1 MSLSVYSRNTGWPFG
16 RRAKSSREELM
27 TKLSK
32 DQLRT
37 RELLLTARSFSRRTM
52 LKSAAAAGAIAAVGP
67 MYVRDAF
74 SSSGELNLLM
84 WSDEFPDPVIPN
96 FEKASGIKVNQTP
109 FSQNEE
115 QINKLQATGG
125 EGFDICQPTCNR
137 APQYKDLQVLAPWDT
152 NKLKHMSDLVPSM
165 IGNSKNLWTWDD
177 GLYHL
182 PHVWGSEALSFRT
195 DLYKGDLTKL
205 SFGSLWGD
213 DVKGH
218 TQGRGHSFL
227 LGIGLW
233 WDYSGKQPSNRMVDG
248 YKDEDSFKKLWDPI
262 LKFAIDHKSWV
273 KQFWDSA
280 DNTKSGLMENDVW
293 IGQTWDGPPLSLKKE
308 GKPVSY
314 QAPVEGAIVWLDGL
328 SLMKSAKNTEQAYE
342 FVNYLHTPPVC
353 AQVCDGSNYNPVV
366 NGADALTSAAFKKNF
381 QEAYPGDALDHV
393 WPWPA
398 EPGWYAEI
406 RSRYVDQFTAA

>member
-1 MSLSVYSRNTGWPFG
+1 
-16 RRAKSSREELM
+16 M

-32 DQLRT
+32 DQKRT
-37 RELLLTARSFSRRTM
+37 RELLLSARAFSRRTM
-52 LKSAAAAGAIAAVGP
+52 LKGAVAAGAIAAVGP

-137 APQYKDLQVLAPWDT
+137 APQYKDLAVLAPWDT
-152 NKLKHMSDLVPSM
+152 NKLKNMSALVPSM

-182 PHVWGSEALSFRT
+182 PHCWGSEALSFRT
-195 DLYKGDLTKL
+195 DLYKGDLAKL
-205 SFGSLWGD
+205 SYGSLWQD

-233 WDYSGKQPSNRMVDG
+233 WDYSGQMPTNRMLDG
-248 YKDEDSFKKLWDPI
+248 YKDADAFKKVWDPI
-262 LKFAIDHKSWV
+262 LKFAIEHKPWV

-293 IGQTWDGPPLSLKKE
+293 LGQTWDGPPLSLKKE

-314 QAPVEGAIVWLDGL
+314 QAPIEGAIVWLDGL
-328 SLMKSAKNTEQAYE
+328 SLMKAAKNTDQAYE
-342 FVNYLHTPPVC
+342 FVNYLHTPEVS
-353 AQVCDGSNYNPVV
+353 AQVSDGSNYNPVV
-366 NGADALTSAAFKKNF
+366 TGADALTSDAFKKNF
-381 QEAYPGDALDHV
+381 QEAFPGDALDHV

-406 RSRYVDQFTAA
+406 RSQYVDQFTAA

>member
-1 MSLSVYSRNTGWPFG
+1 
-16 RRAKSSREELM
+16 M
-27 TKLSK
+27 TKKILSSA
-32 DQLRT
+32 QETMRAANL
-37 RELLLTARSFSRRTM
+37 SRRTM
-52 LKSAAAAGAIAAVGP
+52 LRSAAAVGAVGLSSP
-67 MYVRDAF
+67 MLVKNAF

-125 EGFDICQPTCNR
+125 EGFDLCQPTCNR
-137 APQYKDLQVLAPWDT
+137 APQYKDLAVLAPIDT
-152 NKLKHMSDLVPSM
+152 NKLKNMSALVPSM
-165 IGNSKNLWTWDD
+165 IDSSQKLWTWED
-177 GLYHL
+177 GLYHV
-182 PHVWGSEALSFRT
+182 PHCWGSEAISYRT
-195 DLYKGDLTKL
+195 DLYKGDLANL
-205 SFGSLWGD
+205 SYGSLWAD

-233 WDYSGKQPSNRMVDG
+233 MDATGKLPSNRMLDG
-248 YKDEDSFKKLWDPI
+248 YKDEENFKKIWDPI
-262 LKFAIDHKSWV
+262 LAFAIEHKSWV

-308 GKPVSY
+308 GKPVNYTS
-314 QAPVEGAIVWLDGL
+314 PKEGAIVWLDGL
-328 SLMKSAKNTEQAYE
+328 SLMKAAKNTDQVYE
-342 FVNYLHTPPVC
+342 FLNYLMTPEVS
-353 AQVCDGSNYNPVV
+353 AQVAEGSGYNPVV
-366 NGADALTSAAFKKNF
+366 TGGDALTSEVFKKNF
-381 QEAYPGDALDHV
+381 QEAYPGDALKNV

-398 EPGWYAEI
+398 EPAWYAEI
-406 RSRYVDQFTAA
+406 RSQYVDQFKAA

>member
-1 MSLSVYSRNTGWPFG
+1 
-16 RRAKSSREELM
+16 M
-27 TKLSK
+27 TKLTK
-32 DQLRT
+32 EQLRT
-37 RELLLTARSFSRRTM
+37 RDLLITARNFNRRTM
-52 LKSAAAAGAIAAVGP
+52 LKSAAAVGTVAAVGP
-67 MYVRDAF
+67 MYVKEAF

-84 WSDEFPDPVIPN
+84 WSDEFPGDVIPN

-125 EGFDICQPTCNR
+125 EGFDLCQPTCNR
-137 APQYKDLQVLAPWDT
+137 APQYKDLQVLAPFDT
-152 NKLKHMSDLVPSM
+152 NKLKNMSALIPSM
-165 IGNSKNLWTWDD
+165 IGNSKSLWTWDD

-182 PHVWGSEALSFRT
+182 PHCWGSEALSFRT

-205 SFGSLWGD
+205 SYGSLWDD

-233 WDYSGKQPSNRMVDG
+233 WDYTGKQPSNRMVDG

-262 LKFAIDHKSWV
+262 LAFAIEHKSWV

-293 IGQTWDGPPLSLKKE
+293 LGQTWDGPPLSLKKD

-328 SLMKSAKNTEQAYE
+328 SLMKSAKNTDQVYE
-342 FVNYLHTPPVC
+342 FINYLHTPEVS
-353 AQVCDGSNYNPVV
+353 AMVSDGSNYNPVV
-366 NGADALTSAAFKKNF
+366 TGADALTSDAFKKNF
-381 QEAYPGDALDHV
+381 QEAYPGDSLDHV

-406 RSRYVDQFTAA
+406 RSQYVDQFTAA

>member
-1 MSLSVYSRNTGWPFG
+1 
-16 RRAKSSREELM
+16 M

-32 DQLRT
+32 DQVRT
-37 RELLLTARSFSRRTM
+37 RELLLSARAFSRRTM
-52 LKSAAAAGAIAAVGP
+52 LKSAVAAGAIASVGP

-152 NKLKHMSDLVPSM
+152 NKLKNMSALVPSM
-165 IGNSKNLWTWDD
+165 IGNSKGLWTWDD

-182 PHVWGSEALSFRT
+182 PHCWGSEALSFRT

-205 SFGSLWGD
+205 SYGSLWQD

-248 YKDEDSFKKLWDPI
+248 YKDEAAFKKLWDPI
-262 LKFAIDHKSWV
+262 LAFAIEHKSWV

-342 FVNYLHTPPVC
+342 FVNYLHSPEVS
-353 AQVCDGSNYNPVV
+353 AQVSDGSNYNPVV
-366 NGADALTSAAFKKNF
+366 TGADALTSEAFKKNF

-398 EPGWYAEI
+398 EPGWYAEL
-406 RSRYVDQFTAA
+406 RSTYVDQFTAA

>member
-1 MSLSVYSRNTGWPFG
+1 
-16 RRAKSSREELM
+16 M
-27 TKLSK
+27 TKFTK

-37 RELLLTARSFSRRTM
+37 RELMLSARNFSRRTM
-52 LKSAAAAGAIAAVGP
+52 LKGAAAAGAVVASGP
-67 MYVRDAF
+67 MIVKDAF

-125 EGFDICQPTCNR
+125 EGFDLCQPTCNR
-137 APQYKDLQVLAPWDT
+137 APQYHDLQVLAPFDT
-152 NKLKHMSDLVPSM
+152 NKLKNMSALVPSM
-165 IGNSKNLWTWDD
+165 IGNSQNLWTWDG

-182 PHVWGSEALSFRT
+182 PHCWGSEALSFRT

-205 SFGSLWGD
+205 SYGSLWD
-213 DVKGH
+213 DEVKGH

-233 WDYSGKQPSNRMVDG
+233 WDYTGKQPSNRMVDG
-248 YKDEDSFKKLWDPI
+248 YKDEASFKKLWDPI
-262 LKFAIDHKSWV
+262 LAFAIEHKPWV

-293 IGQTWDGPPLSLKKE
+293 IGQTWDGPPLTLKKE

-314 QAPVEGAIVWLDGL
+314 QAPVEGAIVWLDGV
-328 SLMKSAKNTEQAYE
+328 SLMKSAKNVDQVYE
-342 FVNYLHTPPVC
+342 FINYLHTPEVS
-353 AQVCDGSNYNPVV
+353 AQVSDGSNYNPVV
-366 NGADALTSAAFKKNF
+366 TGADALTSDAFKKNF
-381 QEAYPGDALDHV
+381 QEAFPGDALDHV

-398 EPGWYAEI
+398 EPSWYAEI
-406 RSRYVDQFTAA
+406 RSQYVDQFTAA

>member
-1 MSLSVYSRNTGWPFG
+1 
-16 RRAKSSREELM
+16 M

-32 DQLRT
+32 DQKRT
-37 RELLLTARSFSRRTM
+37 RELLLSARAFSRRTM

-96 FEKASGIKVNQTP
+96 FEKATGIKVNQTP

-125 EGFDICQPTCNR
+125 EGFDLCQPTCNR
-137 APQYKDLQVLAPWDT
+137 APQYHDLQVLAPFDT
-152 NKLKHMSDLVPSM
+152 NKLKNMSSLVPSM
-165 IGNSKNLWTWDD
+165 IGNSTNLWTWDG

-182 PHVWGSEALSFRT
+182 PHCWGSEALSFRT

-205 SFGSLWGD
+205 SYGSLWD
-213 DVKGH
+213 DEVKGH

-233 WDYSGKQPSNRMVDG
+233 WDYTGKQPSDRMKDG
-248 YKDEDSFKKLWDPI
+248 YKDEASFKKLWDPI
-262 LKFAIDHKSWV
+262 LAFAIEHKPWV

-293 IGQTWDGPPLSLKKE
+293 IGQTWDGPPLTLKKE

-328 SLMKSAKNTEQAYE
+328 SLMKSAQNIDQIYE
-342 FVNYLHTPPVC
+342 FINYLHTPQVS
-353 AQVCDGSNYNPVV
+353 AQVSDGSNYNPVV
-366 NGADALTSAAFKKNF
+366 TGADALTSDAFKKNF
-381 QEAYPGDALDHV
+381 QEAFPGDALDHV
-393 WPWPA
+393 WPWPV
-398 EPGWYAEI
+398 EPSWYAEI
-406 RSRYVDQFTAA
+406 RSQYVDQFTAA

>member
-1 MSLSVYSRNTGWPFG
+1 
-16 RRAKSSREELM
+16 M
-27 TKLSK
+27 TKLTK
-32 DQLRT
+32 DQMRT
-37 RELLLTARSFSRRTM
+37 RDTLLAARAFNRRTM
-52 LKSAAAAGAIAAVGP
+52 LKGAAAAGVVTLGFP
-67 MYVRDAF
+67 MIVKDAF

-84 WSDEFPDPVIPN
+84 WSDEFPGDVIPN

-152 NKLKHMSDLVPSM
+152 NKLKNMSALVPSM
-165 IGNSKNLWTWDD
+165 IANSKGLWTWEE
-177 GLYHL
+177 GLHHL
-182 PHVWGSEALSFRT
+182 PHCWGSEALSFRT

-205 SFGSLWGD
+205 SYGSLWD
-213 DVKGH
+213 DEVKGH

-233 WDYSGKQPSNRMVDG
+233 WDHTGKMPSNRMVDG
-248 YKDEDSFKKLWDPI
+248 YKDEASFKKLWDPI
-262 LKFAIDHKSWV
+262 LAFAIEHKSWV

-293 IGQTWDGPPLSLKKE
+293 IGQTWDGPPLTLKKE

-314 QAPVEGAIVWLDGL
+314 QAPIEGAIVWLDGL
-328 SLMKSAKNTEQAYE
+328 SLMKSAKNAEQAYA
-342 FVNYLHTPPVC
+342 FIDYLYTPEVS
-353 AQVCDGSNYNPVV
+353 AMVSDGSNYNPVV
-366 NGADALTSAAFKKNF
+366 TGADALTSAAFKKNF
-381 QEAYPGDALDHV
+381 QEAFPGDALDRV

-398 EPGWYAEI
+398 EPSWYAEI
-406 RSRYVDQFTAA
+406 RSQYVDQFTAA

>member
-1 MSLSVYSRNTGWPFG
+1 
-16 RRAKSSREELM
+16 M
-27 TKLSK
+27 TKLTK
-32 DQLRT
+32 DQSRT
-37 RELLLTARSFSRRTM
+37 RETLLAARAFNRRTM
-52 LKSAAAAGAIAAVGP
+52 LKGTAAAGAVALGFP
-67 MYVRDAF
+67 MIVKDAF
-74 SSSGELNLLM
+74 SSSGEINLLM
-84 WSDEFPDPVIPN
+84 WSDEFPGDVIPN
-96 FEKASGIKVNQTP
+96 FEKATGIKVNQTP

-115 QINKLQATGG
+115 QINKLQATEG

-152 NKLKHMSDLVPSM
+152 NKLKNMSALVPSM
-165 IGNSKNLWTWDD
+165 IANSKSLWTWED

-182 PHVWGSEALSFRT
+182 PHCWGSEALSFRT

-205 SFGSLWGD
+205 SYGSLWD
-213 DVKGH
+213 DAVKGH

-233 WDYSGKQPSNRMVDG
+233 WDHTGKVPSNRMHDG
-248 YKDEDSFKKLWDPI
+248 YKDEASFKKYWDPI
-262 LKFAIDHKSWV
+262 LAFAIEHKSWV

-293 IGQTWDGPPLSLKKE
+293 LGQTWDGPPLSLKKE

-328 SLMKSAKNTEQAYE
+328 SLMKSAKNTEQAYA
-342 FVNYLHTPPVC
+342 FVDYLHTPEVS
-353 AQVCDGSNYNPVV
+353 AQVSDGSNYNPVV
-366 NGADALTSAAFKKNF
+366 TGADALTSEAFKKNF
-381 QEAYPGDALDHV
+381 QEAYPGDALDRV

-398 EPGWYAEI
+398 EPSWYAEI
-406 RSRYVDQFTAA
+406 RSQYVDQFTAA

>member
-1 MSLSVYSRNTGWPFG
+1 
-16 RRAKSSREELM
+16 M

-32 DQLRT
+32 DQVRT
-37 RELLLTARSFSRRTM
+37 RELLLSARAFSRRTM

-152 NKLKHMSDLVPSM
+152 NKLKNMSALVPSM
-165 IGNSKNLWTWDD
+165 IENSKGLWTWDD

-182 PHVWGSEALSFRT
+182 PHCWGSEALSFRT
-195 DLYKGDLTKL
+195 DLYKGDLSKL
-205 SFGSLWGD
+205 SYGSLWDD

-248 YKDEDSFKKLWDPI
+248 YKDEASFKKLWDPI
-262 LKFAIDHKSWV
+262 LAFAIEHKSWV

-293 IGQTWDGPPLSLKKE
+293 IGQTWDGPPLSLKKA

-314 QAPVEGAIVWLDGL
+314 QAPVEGAIVWLDGV

-342 FVNYLHTPPVC
+342 FINYLHTPEVS
-353 AQVCDGSNYNPVV
+353 AQVSDGSNYNPVV
-366 NGADALTSAAFKKNF
+366 TGADALTSAAFKKNF

-398 EPGWYAEI
+398 EPGWYAEL
-406 RSRYVDQFTAA
+406 RSTYVDQFTAA

>member
-1 MSLSVYSRNTGWPFG
+1 
-16 RRAKSSREELM
+16 M
-27 TKLSK
+27 TKLTK
-32 DQLRT
+32 DQSRT
-37 RELLLTARSFSRRTM
+37 RETLLAARTFNRRTM
-52 LKSAAAAGAIAAVGP
+52 LKGAAAAGAVTLGFP
-67 MYVRDAF
+67 MIVKDAF

-96 FEKASGIKVNQTP
+96 FEKKTGIKVNQTP

-152 NKLKHMSDLVPSM
+152 NKLKNMSALVPSM
-165 IGNSKNLWTWDD
+165 IANSKGLWTWED

-182 PHVWGSEALSFRT
+182 PHCWGSEALSFRT
-195 DLYKGDLTKL
+195 DLYKGDLSKL
-205 SFGSLWGD
+205 SYGSLWD
-213 DVKGH
+213 DEVKGH

-233 WDYSGKQPSNRMVDG
+233 WDHTGKQPSDRMRDG
-248 YKDEDSFKKLWDPI
+248 YKDEASFKKLWDPI
-262 LKFAIDHKSWV
+262 LAFAIEHKSWV

-293 IGQTWDGPPLSLKKE
+293 IGQTWDGPPLTLKKE

-328 SLMKSAKNTEQAYE
+328 SLMKSAANVEQAYE
-342 FVNYLHTPPVC
+342 FVNYLHTPEVS
-353 AQVCDGSNYNPVV
+353 AQVSDGSNYNPVV
-366 NGADALTSAAFKKNF
+366 TGGDALTSEAFKKNF
-381 QEAYPGDALDHV
+381 QEAYPGDSLDHV

-398 EPGWYAEI
+398 EPGWYAEL
-406 RSRYVDQFTAA
+406 RSTYVDQFTAA